1 MAQSILMPGR
11 SFTMSRN
18 QARNKE
24 TRSKNQKNP
33 EKKIKRNPINSTIS
47 STHEWPTTPIAKK
60 KKNFTPFRCVGCR
73 ETSQLSVPA
82 PIADSQSKK
91 KKKKL
96 RTKTLNFFDGDFD
109 DFVVSRKPHSSKG
122 RVDADKITPKEQSM
136 QRMVTGSE
144 DYPVLDTATLERPHS
159 RADWFGFGHHSHFDF
174 SEGLS
179 EFVMLQNSFM
189 GGRTDC
195 PDRYRSLR
203 LNVDNMSY
211 EELVELGDRIGYVS
225 TGLKENEITQ
235 CVRRTKPVSLNNFS
249 HLHTVVEKNC
259 SICQEEY
266 EADDEMG
273 KLGCGHFYHID
284 CIKQWLMHKN
294 NCPVCKSV
302 AMSTC

>member
-11 SFTMSRN
+11 SFTISRN

-33 EKKIKRNPINSTIS
+33 EKKIKRTPINSTIS
-47 STHEWPTTPIAKK
+47 STHERPTTPIAKK

-73 ETSQLSVPA
+73 ETSQLSVSA
-82 PIADSQSKK
+82 PIADYQSKK

-122 RVDADKITPKEQSM
+122 RVDVDKITPKEQSM

-144 DYPVLDTATLERPHS
+144 DYPFLDTATLERPHS

-235 CVRRTKPVSLNNFS
+235 CVRRTKPFSLNNFS
-249 HLHTVVEKNC
+249 HLHTEVEKKC

-284 CIKQWLMHKN
+284 CIRQWLKHKN

>member
-11 SFTMSRN
+11 SFTISRN

-33 EKKIKRNPINSTIS
+33 EKKIKRTPINSTIS
-47 STHEWPTTPIAKK
+47 STHERPTTPIAKK

-73 ETSQLSVPA
+73 ETSQLSVSA
-82 PIADSQSKK
+82 PIADYQSKK

-122 RVDADKITPKEQSM
+122 RVDVDKITPK
-136 QRMVTGSE
+136 
-144 DYPVLDTATLERPHS
+144 
-159 RADWFGFGHHSHFDF
+159 
-174 SEGLS
+174 

-235 CVRRTKPVSLNNFS
+235 CVRRTKPFSLNNFS
-249 HLHTVVEKNC
+249 HLHTEVEKKC

-284 CIKQWLMHKN
+284 CIRQWLKHKN